1 MPCPI
6 QTGLKRWPT
15 PRRGFHDLPGH
26 FCPTPA
32 AAKAGTREKRGSLG
46 KLRAAPAHSSN
57 SNDKSNG
64 LTPADA
70 IQKDDAP
77 LARRTAIQT
86 NEGESKTRPAMFARI
101 DSLRIE
107 IRKLA
112 EDVALA
118 ADIELLDLMRDE
130 IGSYSRHKAGQEART
145 WAGTASIQ
153 LETGLMML
161 DRALRPVSNGEL
173 RCHTPT

>member
-1 MPCPI
+1 MIRPAISTQRP
-6 QTGLKRWPT
+6 L
-15 PRRGFHDLPGH
+15 PREREH
-26 FCPTPA
+26 
-32 AAKAGTREKRGSLG
+32 AKKRGALG
-46 KLRAAPAHSSN
+46 KLRAVPAHSPN
-57 SNDKSNG
+57 PNGNG
-64 LTPADA
+64 LTPAKA

-77 LARRTAIQT
+77 LARRTAMQT
-86 NEGESKTRPAMFARI
+86 NEGESKTRLAMFARI
-101 DSLRIE
+101 DALRVE

-130 IGSYSRHKAGQEART
+130 IGSYSRHKAAQEART

>member
-1 MPCPI
+1 MIRPAI
-6 QTGLKRWPT
+6 ST
-15 PRRGFHDLPGH
+15 PRPLPQERQH
-26 FCPTPA
+26 E
-32 AAKAGTREKRGSLG
+32 EKRGTLG
-46 KLRAAPAHSSN
+46 KLHAVPAHSSN
-57 SNDKSNG
+57 QNG
-64 LTPADA
+64 NGPTPAKA

-86 NEGESKTRPAMFARI
+86 NEGESKSRLAMFARI
-101 DSLRIE
+101 GALRIE

-130 IGSYSRHKAGQEART
+130 AGSYSRHKAAQEART
-145 WAGTASIQ
+145 WAGTAGIQ

-161 DRALRPVSNGEL
+161 DRALA
-173 RCHTPT
+173 PTITTGDASK